1 MFRLAEEVQLNPGE
15 LRYKLLL
22 DQEWDGQPAWFL
34 AAKSDNV
41 KILWELWLFVKE
53 KGQPEELRYN
63 LLLAQNKYG
72 ETALLVA
79 A

>member
-1 MFRLAEEVQLNPGE
+1 MDNLHGSWQ
-15 LRYKLLL
+15 
-22 DQEWDGQPAWFL
+22 Q
-34 AAKSDNV
+34 KSDNV
-41 KILWELWLFVKE
+41 KILWEIWLFVKE

-63 LLLAQNKYG
+63 LLPAQNKYG